1 MRRMTPVLFSILVL
15 LLATLAVSAEIMHC
29 TECGM
34 MVEPTSKFSSRIM
47 QKDRSLPF
55 CDIGDLLVY
64 LNKNKPHD
72 IRPEVKDYASGAW
85 MDASAAFYV
94 RADKKFQS
102 PMGWAIAAFK
112 NKKDA
117 AAYGQ
122 VMDLDAAL
130 KAVR

>member
-1 MRRMTPVLFSILVL
+1 MRRTTPFLFPTLLL
-15 LLATLAVSAEIMHC
+15 LLASLAVCAEMMHC

-34 MVEPTSKFSSRIM
+34 MVDPASKFSSRIV
-47 QKDRSLPF
+47 QKDQNLPF

-64 LNKNKPHD
+64 LNKSKKHD
-72 IRPEVKDYASGAW
+72 TRPEVKDYASGAW
-85 MDASAAFYV
+85 IDASAAFYV
-94 RADKKFQS
+94 HAGKKFQS

-117 AAYGQ
+117 AAYGE
-122 VMDLDAAL
+122 VMDFNAAL